1 MSAVTR
7 SAATIA
13 MVRTAVCCVA
23 SLAVSCFSI
32 TRYATLPICTA
43 ERATR
48 KTPPAMPAP
57 MASHTRIAPSI
68 DIRGLC
74 AGRTPLPRTAGVS
87 ARQRVR
93 YLARCPGAH
102 RHPRGSGSERGGA
115 HGAAG
120 WRRRAGARR
129 EGRGRLGLWAAV
141 RALSRHDVPILPR
154 ADRRGVRRRR
164 PHGGRVHP
172 RDGGAPPLRGPWPAV
187 RRVPLPHRAERLDR
201 PGPPAAAGHVDRRPH
216 RAPGVGPERRG
227 RGHAFHRADRPGVR
241 PLPDK
246 RGVPRS
252 TTSAICGGIPGGR
265 RRSPYRSERGRG
277 PHAAAPRSR
286 AAPQGAGE
294 DRRAADARSL
304 GRIGGRAVTDEK
316 LASALGVMR
325 TARVSEAASARV
337 REQLEQRWRDR
348 AQARRF
354 ALPWF
359 VPSLATVLLVVAV
372 GAATLRAGADSA
384 LYGARVAIED
394 SLVALHTDLD
404 DRLDYIRELY
414 DERTEEAARAEAV
427 GNALAAG
434 RARAAQ
440 EDALRLLNATSPKT
454 EDPVPPLT
462 PEPNASAPALVPS
475 PTETPAPSPTVA
487 PSRAPTPRP
496 TVAPTAKPTPL
507 PTPTT
512 FLVTVRGGIVN
523 PDGSP
528 ANDVCVST
536 SAVATAVTSPT
547 PLTTTGCFM
556 TATGGTLTAKISA
569 KRGQTVTLYFSRYDV
584 AAGKTL
590 HGYATFTVTASNVSL
605 GIVQLGFYPLLP

>member
-1 MSAVTR
+1 
-7 SAATIA
+7 
-13 MVRTAVCCVA
+13 
-23 SLAVSCFSI
+23 
-32 TRYATLPICTA
+32 
-43 ERATR
+43 
-48 KTPPAMPAP
+48 MPAP

-87 ARQRVR
+87 ARHRVR

-102 RHPRGSGSERGGA
+102 RHPRGSGSERDGA

-141 RALSRHDVPILPR
+141 RALSRRDVPLLPR

-164 PHGGRVHP
+164 PRGGRVHP
-172 RDGGAPPLRGPWPAV
+172 RDGGAPPLRGPRPAI
-187 RRVPLPHRAERLDR
+187 RRVSLPDRAKRLDR
-201 PGPPAAAGHVDRRPH
+201 PRPPAAAGHVDRRPH
-216 RAPGVGPERRG
+216 RASGVRPERRG
-227 RGHAFHRADRPGVR
+227 RGHARSRAHRTGVG
-241 PLPDK
+241 LGPDK

-252 TTSAICGGIPGGR
+252 TTSAIRRGIPRGR
-265 RRSPYRSERGRG
+265 RRSHDRSHRRRRA
-277 PHAAAPRSR
+277 HAAASGAR
-286 AAPQGAGE
+286 AAPQGARE

-359 VPSLATVLLVVAV
+359 VPSLAAVLLVVAV

-440 EDALRLLNATSPKT
+440 DDALRLLNATAPKA
-454 EDPVPPLT
+454 EEPVPPST
-462 PEPNASAPALVPS
+462 PEPSAAVVAPSPS
-475 PTETPAPSPTVA
+475 PTETPAPSLTVA
-487 PSRAPTPRP
+487 PP
-496 TVAPTAKPTPL
+496 
-507 PTPTT
+507 
-512 FLVTVRGGIVN
+512 
-523 PDGSP
+523 
-528 ANDVCVST
+528 
-536 SAVATAVTSPT
+536 
-547 PLTTTGCFM
+547 
-556 TATGGTLTAKISA
+556 
-569 KRGQTVTLYFSRYDV
+569 
-584 AAGKTL
+584 
-590 HGYATFTVTASNVSL
+590 
-605 GIVQLGFYPLLP
+605 